1 MVNAISNNSLSLNLQ
16 SAQAIGVA
24 TIATASQRLNRD
36 AQQIA
41 NPDSQDQTD
50 PLLDLSQSSFLAEAG
65 AALIKTSNQM
75 LGTLLNVFA

>member
-1 MVNAISNNSLSLNLQ
+1 VVNAISNNSLSLNLQ
-16 SAQAIGVA
+16 SAQASGVA

-50 PLLDLSQSSFLAEAG
+50 PLLDLSQTSLLTQAG
-65 AALIKTSNQM
+65 ADVLQTSNEM
-75 LGTLLNVFA
+75 LGTLLDVFA